1 MLALILRSSDRN
13 LLRDKGTMLRKF
25 VVILTLLLCSMA
37 TQLYALGLGT
47 VTVESALN
55 QPLRMRVELLQLG
68 DTRLQDVRVSMA
80 STADFER
87 FNVQRESFLSNIRF
101 SVESTANGN
110 VVILTSSQI
119 VREPYLSF
127 ILDTRW
133 PNGRLLS
140 EHTILLDLPV
150 FNDQQ
155 STAEVRQPI
164 SPVLQ
169 APAADQPATA
179 EPFVEAQTS
188 PVTVTPSSTNS
199 AANLQPEV
207 IAVEPELTETAIS
220 EEVAE
225 QVAAAEPIVVEEV
238 AEQEP
243 AVVEDQVVV
252 VEEPVEA
259 VVEEVVEEEAVV
271 EVVEEELIEEEA
283 VVEVVEEE
291 AVVEVVEEEPAAD
304 IAEEESVV
312 AQSEPEVEEA
322 IEAAEE
328 PQASEVLEPETLETD
343 GSDTLS
349 DIAIQVRPD
358 DSVSMQQTMLAI
370 QELNPGAFA
379 DGNINQLRSGQV
391 LRIPSLAEIQA
402 NDSRDAVDEV
412 TRQNA
417 EFAAPDVQPLAA
429 PTNVEPTQDDQP
441 QGQLSVVSSDD
452 AIDAS
457 SGAAELADAETEAL
471 DQRIVELE
479 AQLAQRREEADRIRV
494 EREELDSRMA
504 ELEAQIAAAQE
515 IIRLQDIQLAQLQE
529 SLAAAA
535 AEAQLLADQQ
545 AIQDAAA
552 AEAAQPLESSSS
564 VFDDVLRILTG
575 NSIFMISGVALAI
588 LLLVVLMLRRNRAA
602 KIVENDI
609 EELVEQEFDAAAAG
623 VSEDFSEEDAGEDQ
637 SATEFQD
644 YDPSDLD
651 SELDDIIRMSDGND
665 ETEEKQDLEESQEQL
680 DVFSIVD
687 QLVGEQQY
695 RRGLSMLNTSL
706 REQGENKE
714 VRAKIAEIESLLEA
728 ESAEQQIDDEA
739 TEAQVVADRES
750 ETKSFLDDLGIDL
763 DSFDYDEDEAE
774 AQPEK
779 PTEIEA
785 PVADSAESE
794 DVDLMFDLGG
804 DDDQGDEIGDGSSAE
819 EEEAGEAETFEFD
832 LDDDAG
838 TLESE
843 EEEPKALDIDALEFD
858 VDAAA
863 EVQADV
869 ATDDDEEIDL
879 ETFSFD
885 ADAAASLTQAAEA
898 EQDTGEKEDLNAV
911 EFAFDKAD
919 LDDSTET
926 PEPASNE
933 EVETFDFDLDEDA
946 GDTVLEKPASDE
958 AASDAVEDFDFDLD
972 EFEIEP
978 STDDASSAAET
989 AITPDSLDDDFLDLD
1004 AEAGK
1009 QDSVAAT
1016 EDDITEMLSVGDDAE
1031 IEFDID
1037 IDEEPEEVK
1046 ADSAE
1051 SAADELLDEDD
1062 LDFLSDDD
1070 IEIESVDDI
1079 EEVNMLSSADETAT
1093 KLELAYAYQ
1102 KMGDTDGAK
1111 EILQEVIKEGSDE
1124 QIAEATKLIGTIG
1137 E

>member
-1 MLALILRSSDRN
+1 
-13 LLRDKGTMLRKF
+13 MLRKF
-25 VVILTLLLCSMA
+25 VVILTMLLCSMA

-55 QPLRMRVELLQLG
+55 QPLRMRIELLQLG
-68 DTRLQDVRVSMA
+68 DTLLQNVRVSMA
-80 STADFER
+80 SAADFER

-133 PNGRLLS
+133 PNGRSLS

-164 SPVLQ
+164 SSILQ
-169 APAADQPATA
+169 APAAGQLVAA
-179 EPFVEAQTS
+179 EPFVEVQTS
-188 PVTVTPSSTNS
+188 PVTVTPSSTNT

-207 IAVEPELTETAIS
+207 IAADPEQTETAIPD
-220 EEVAE
+220 EVAE
-225 QVAAAEPIVVEEV
+225 QVAAADPTVVEEV
-238 AEQEP
+238 AEPEP
-243 AVVEDQVVV
+243 TV
-252 VEEPVEA
+252 
-259 VVEEVVEEEAVV
+259 
-271 EVVEEELIEEEA
+271 
-283 VVEVVEEE
+283 
-291 AVVEVVEEEPAAD
+291 
-304 IAEEESVV
+304 
-312 AQSEPEVEEA
+312 VEEA

-328 PQASEVLEPETLETD
+328 PQAPEVLEPETPETD

-370 QELNPGAFA
+370 QELNPDAFV

-391 LRIPSLAEIQA
+391 LRIPNLAEIQA
-402 NDSRDAVDEV
+402 IDSRDAVEEV
-412 TRQNA
+412 TRQNI
-417 EFAAPDVQPLAA
+417 EFATADGQPLAA

-457 SGAAELADAETEAL
+457 SGAAKSADVESEVL

-479 AQLAQRREEADRIRV
+479 AQLAQRQEEADRARV

-504 ELEAQIAAAQE
+504 ELDAQIAAAQE

-552 AEAAQPLESSSS
+552 AEAVQPVESSSS

-588 LLLVVLMLRRNRAA
+588 LLLVLLMLRRNSAA
-602 KIVENDI
+602 KIVENDL
-609 EELVEQEFDAAAAG
+609 EELVEEEFDAAAAG
-623 VSEDFSEEDAGEDQ
+623 VNVEFSEEISEEGAGEDK

-644 YDPSDLD
+644 YDPADRD
-651 SELDDIIRMSDGND
+651 SELDEIIGLSGVNDGSN
-665 ETEEKQDLEESQEQL
+665 EGEEKQDLEENQQQL
-680 DVFSIVD
+680 DVLSIVE
-687 QLVGEQQY
+687 QLVSEQQY

-706 REQGENKE
+706 QEQGENEE
-714 VRAKIAEIESLLEA
+714 VRAKIAEIETLLEA
-728 ESAEQQIDDEA
+728 EDAEQQVDDEA
-739 TEAQVVADRES
+739 AKAQ
-750 ETKSFLDDLGIDL
+750 
-763 DSFDYDEDEAE
+763 
-774 AQPEK
+774 
-779 PTEIEA
+779 
-785 PVADSAESE
+785 
-794 DVDLMFDLGG
+794 
-804 DDDQGDEIGDGSSAE
+804 
-819 EEEAGEAETFEFD
+819 EAGEADTFGFDFD
-832 LDDDAG
+832 LDDDSGAVD
-838 TLESE
+838 SD
-843 EEEPKALDIDALEFD
+843 EEEPEALDIETLEFD
-858 VDAAA
+858 ADAAT
-863 EVQADV
+863 EVQVDV
-869 ATDDDEEIDL
+869 ATDGDKEIDL

-885 ADAAASLTQAAEA
+885 SEAAAEA
-898 EQDTGEKEDLNAV
+898 EQDVAAEEDPSAV

-919 LDDSTET
+919 LEGSTKT
-926 PEPASNE
+926 PESASNE
-933 EVETFDFDLDEDA
+933 EVETFDFDLDEGP
-946 GDTVLEKPASDE
+946 GDTILEKPAVDGDAATSDTL
-958 AASDAVEDFDFDLD
+958 EDFDFDLD

-978 STDDASSAAET
+978 ASDEASRADVTD
-989 AITPDSLDDDFLDLD
+989 ITSGSIDDDFLDLD
-1004 AEAGK
+1004 AETGN
-1009 QDSVAAT
+1009 QGSIAAT
-1016 EDDITEMLSVGDDAE
+1016 EDDISELLSADGDTE

-1037 IDEEPEEVK
+1037 DEPEEVK
-1046 ADSAE
+1046 TDSAE
-1051 SAADELLDEDD
+1051 SDKDELFDEDD
-1062 LDFLSDDD
+1062 LDFLSDGG

-1079 EEVNMLSSADETAT
+1079 EEVDMLSDADETAT
-1093 KLELAYAYQ
+1093 KLELAYAYK
-1102 KMGDTDGAK
+1102 KMGDTEGAK
-1111 EILQEVIKEGSDE
+1111 EILQEVITEGSDE
-1124 QIAEATKLIGTIG
+1124 QIAEATKLLGTLG

>member
-1 MLALILRSSDRN
+1 
-13 LLRDKGTMLRKF
+13 MLRKF
-25 VVILTLLLCSMA
+25 VVILTMLFCSMA

-68 DTRLQDVRVSMA
+68 DTRLRDVRVSMA

-164 SPVLQ
+164 SPILQ
-169 APAADQPATA
+169 APRAGQPAASA
-179 EPFVEAQTS
+179 EPFVEAQTA

-207 IAVEPELTETAIS
+207 IAAEPERTETAIP

-225 QVAAAEPIVVEEV
+225 QVAAAEPIAVEEV
-238 AEQEP
+238 AEPEP
-243 AVVEDQVVV
+243 AVAEDQVVV
-252 VEEPVEA
+252 VDEPVEE
-259 VVEEVVEEEAVV
+259 VIEEVAEEEAVGG
-271 EVVEEELIEEEA
+271 VVEEELIE
-283 VVEVVEEE
+283 
-291 AVVEVVEEEPAAD
+291 EVVEEEPAAD
-304 IAEEESVV
+304 IVEEESVV

-328 PQASEVLEPETLETD
+328 PQAPEVLEPETLETD

-349 DIAIQVRPD
+349 SIAMRVRPD

-370 QELNPGAFA
+370 QELNPDAFA
-379 DGNINQLRSGQV
+379 SGNINQLRSGQV
-391 LRIPSLAEIQA
+391 LRIPNLAEIQA
-402 NDSRDAVDEV
+402 IDPRDAAAEV
-412 TRQNA
+412 TRQNTDFA
-417 EFAAPDVQPLAA
+417 EAGVQPLAA
-429 PTNVEPTQDDQP
+429 PTNVEPAQDDQP

-457 SGAAELADAETEAL
+457 GGAAELADAETEAL

-479 AQLAQRREEADRIRV
+479 AQLAQRQEEADRARV

-552 AEAAQPLESSSS
+552 AEAAQPVDSPSS

-575 NSIFMISGVALAI
+575 NSIFMISGVALAV

-602 KIVENDI
+602 KIVGNDI
-609 EELVEQEFDAAAAG
+609 EELVEQEFEAAAAELNEG
-623 VSEDFSEEDAGEDQ
+623 LNEGLNEELGEESAGDDR
-637 SATEFQD
+637 SAAEFQD

-651 SELDDIIRMSDGND
+651 SELDDIIGLSGVDDGSD
-665 ETEEKQDLEESQEQL
+665 EAEEKQDLEENQQQL
-680 DVFSIVD
+680 DVLSIVD
-687 QLVGEQQY
+687 QLVSEQQY

-706 REQGENKE
+706 QEQGENEE

-739 TEAQVVADRES
+739 AKAQGAADRDS

-763 DSFDYDEDEAE
+763 DSFDYDEDDEEAAAE
-774 AQPEK
+774 VQLEK

-785 PVADSAESE
+785 PVADSVEPR

-804 DDDQGDEIGDGSSAE
+804 DDDQSDEIDGGSSAE
-819 EEEAGEAETFEFD
+819 EEEADEAEAFEFD
-832 LDDDAG
+832 LDDAG
-838 TLESE
+838 TIESE
-843 EEEPKALDIDALEFD
+843 EEEPEALNIDTLEFD
-858 VDAAA
+858 ADAAE

-869 ATDDDEEIDL
+869 AADDDEELDL

-898 EQDTGEKEDLNAV
+898 EQDTGEKEDPNAV

-958 AASDAVEDFDFDLD
+958 ATSDAVEDFDFDLD

-989 AITPDSLDDDFLDLD
+989 AITTDSLDDDFMDLD

-1037 IDEEPEEVK
+1037 DEPEEVK

-1051 SAADELLDEDD
+1051 SDKDELLDEDD
-1062 LDFLSDDD
+1062 LDFLSDDE
-1070 IEIESVDDI
+1070 IEIESVEDI
-1079 EEVNMLSSADETAT
+1079 EEVDRLSDADETAT

-1124 QIAEATKLIGTIG
+1124 QIAEATKLLGTIG